1 MAARRGRRAPLPG
14 WAWALLGLAVGL
26 LVAWGTYLYAS
37 RQHPRPRKA
46 DTVANAPAKPAAQKP
61 PTSAPAPA
69 KPRFDFYTILPGE
82 TVLPPREPPKRDAKA
97 QNAAP
102 RYALQAASFGS
113 FEEADRLK
121 ARLALN
127 GLVATIEKIAI
138 PGKGEFFRVRLGPYA
153 NMSELDAADKQLAA
167 LGIKPIRLKL
177 KTGGA

>member
-1 MAARRGRRAPLPG
+1 MAARRGRRAPLPS
-14 WAWALLGLAVGL
+14 WAWALLGLAIGL

-37 RQHPRPRKA
+37 RQHPRPRKPEP
-46 DTVANAPAKPAAQKP
+46 VAQAPKPVAQKP
-61 PTSAPAPA
+61 PTPAPA

-82 TVLPPREPPKRDAKA
+82 TVLPPREPPKREAKTPS
-97 QNAAP
+97 AAP
-102 RYALQAASFGS
+102 KYALQAASFGS

-138 PGKGEFFRVRLGPYA
+138 PGKGEFFRVRLGPYG
-153 NMSELDAADKQLAA
+153 NMTELDAADRQLTA

-177 KTGGA
+177 KSGGA

>member
-14 WAWALLGLAVGL
+14 WAWALLGLAIGL

-37 RQHPRPRKA
+37 RQHPRPRKPEP
-46 DTVANAPAKPAAQKP
+46 VAQAPAKPTTP
-61 PTSAPAPA
+61 RPSTPAPAPA

-82 TVLPPREPPKRDAKA
+82 TVLPPREPPKREAKS
-97 QNAAP
+97 AAP
-102 RYALQAASFGS
+102 KYALQAASFGS